1 MSDFEKYIEA
11 KYPNRSPKILF
22 QKFKDIDGTL
32 FYGIKEV
39 EDQAEAWKHQ
49 QAKIEKLENELSTT
63 KQVLGN
69 VIDMEVAK
77 VDNLKTQL
85 NNMEA
90 CYIEK
95 KKEVEELQKT
105 NISLEAGLRKNSKN
119 KQKLLGKNIELQ
131 KRIDEYEKLTTSI
144 RNEFDLW
151 SDDSEFADVIE
162 AQIENLEA
170 LRGEHENSN

>member
-39 EDQAEAWKHQ
+39 EDQAEVWNHQ
-49 QAKIEKLENELSTT
+49 QAI
-63 KQVLGN
+63 
-69 VIDMEVAK
+69 I
-77 VDNLKTQL
+77 DNLKAQL

-95 KKEVEELQKT
+95 KKQVEACAALAAGWSAITWDKT
-105 NISLEAGLRKNSKN
+105 THWTEG
-119 KQKLLGKNIELQ
+119 
-131 KRIDEYEKLTTSI
+131 YEEGCYHCSG
-144 RNEFDLW
+144 
-151 SDDSEFADVIE
+151 
-162 AQIENLEA
+162 QIEEA
-170 LRGEHENSN
+170 LRGTND

>member
-1 MSDFEKYIEA
+1 MSDFEKYIEV

-32 FYGIKEV
+32 FYGVKEI
-39 EDQAEAWKHQ
+39 EDQAEVWNHQ

-77 VDNLKTQL
+77 VDNLKAQL

-95 KKEVEELQKT
+95 NKEVEELQKT
-105 NISLEAGLRKNSKN
+105 NISLDAGLRKNSKN

-170 LRGEHENSN
+170 LRGANA